1 MTRKYASASSER
13 RHGLR
18 KENVRFKFNY
28 QRSFPEPLSQN
39 LTNRFEVPLRA
50 PTMNVPLRAP
60 TIDVPL
66 RAPTIDM
73 PLRAPVIDVPLRAPT
88 IEVPLRARAAATPKI

>member
-28 QRSFPEPLSQN
+28 QRSFPEPLSQS

-60 TIDVPL
+60 T
-66 RAPTIDM
+66 M
-73 PLRAPVIDVPLRAPT
+73 NVPLRAPT
-88 IEVPLRARAAATPKI
+88 IEVPLRAPTIDVPLRARAVATPKI

>member
-39 LTNRFEVPLRA
+39 LTNTIEVPLRASTIEVPLRA
-50 PTMNVPLRAP
+50 PTIEVPLRAPTIEVPLRAP

-66 RAPTIDM
+66 RA
-73 PLRAPVIDVPLRAPT
+73 
-88 IEVPLRARAAATPKI
+88 RAAATPKI

>member
-1 MTRKYASASSER
+1 MTRKYASSSSER
-13 RHGLR
+13 HHGLR

-50 PTMNVPLRAP
+50 PTIEVPLRAP

-66 RAPTIDM
+66 RA
-73 PLRAPVIDVPLRAPT
+73 
-88 IEVPLRARAAATPKI
+88 RAAATPKI